1 MTKSVLFA
9 GAALASA
16 ASLAHAYVCIG
27 DAETRCTA
35 AGAELTRE
43 RAVHAQERQDLRER
57 ERKLLATL
65 EGERQKSPIRR
76 AKLNVLRSEY
86 DALQDRYAAG
96 LADLERVQLKGD
108 IAEASAEALRQRI
121 DGMLQTLAHDQAR
134 HKEELRN
141 LNISMLAEAEQH
153 RAEQDALNMD
163 LTTEKELRATEGTRY
178 EQAIDAKTEY
188 LETLAADS
196 VALKIEMGKLHAN
209 LSKEQEL
216 RADETQ
222 RYEDGVASQAAAEET
237 ARKTYNKVIHFFC
250 LCFCA

>member
-43 RAVHAQERQDLRER
+43 RAVHAQERQALRER

-65 EGERQKSPIRR
+65 EGEKQKSPIRR
-76 AKLNVLRSEY
+76 AKLNVLQSEC

-108 IAEASAEALRQRI
+108 SAEASAEAMRKRI

-153 RAEQDALNMD
+153 RAEQDALIMD
-163 LTTEKELRATEGTRY
+163 LTTQQELRATEGTRY

-196 VALKIEMGKLHAN
+196 VARKIEMSKLQAN
-209 LSKEQEL
+209 LSKEQEI

-222 RYEDGVASQAAAEET
+222 RYEDGIASQAAAKET
-237 ARKTYNKVIHFFC
+237 ARKTFHKVNGFYS